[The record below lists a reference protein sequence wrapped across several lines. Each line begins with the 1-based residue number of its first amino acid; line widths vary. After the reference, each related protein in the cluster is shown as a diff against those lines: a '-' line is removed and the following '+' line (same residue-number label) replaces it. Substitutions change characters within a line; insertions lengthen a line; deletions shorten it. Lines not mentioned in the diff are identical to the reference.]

1 MYYVNLLHSQSDPQQ
16 RYIGFTSDLKKR
28 FKSHNQGGSI
38 HTRKYRPWFLQAYFA
53 FHDERRAREFEYYLK
68 SGSGKA
74 FANKRL
80 W

>member
-1 MYYVNLLHSQSDPQQ
+1 MHYVYLLQSQSHPDQ
-16 RYIGFTSDLKKR
+16 RYIGFTADLKQR
-28 FKSHNQGGSI
+28 LATHNAGRSI
-38 HTRKYRPWFLQAYFA
+38 YTAKYRPWELEAYFA
-53 FHDERRAREFEYYLK
+53 FKTERRAREFEHYLK

>member
-1 MYYVNLLHSQSDPQQ
+1 MFYVYLLRSLSQPNQ

-28 FKSHNQGGSI
+28 FKSHNQAAST
-38 HTRKYRPWFLQAYFA
+38 HTAKYVPWQLVTYVAFENERK
-53 FHDERRAREFEYYLK
+53 AREFEYYLK
-68 SGSGKA
+68 SGSGSA

>member
-1 MYYVNLLHSQSDPQQ
+1 MYYVYLLRSLSAPTE
-16 RYIGFTSDLKKR
+16 RYTGFTADLKTRLRK
-28 FKSHNQGGSI
+28 HNEGASI
-38 HTRKYRPWFLQAYFA
+38 YTAKYRPWELEAYFA
-53 FHDERRAREFEYYLK
+53 FKTERRAREFEHYLK